1 MAGELQGSK
10 VHEIMYSSLL
20 GEYAPRTVAGYRR
33 LRDVVDE
40 DRALPAWFK
49 SLAVACAAA
58 AKGFPDLVKFQLR
71 TGHVRGLTLEQC
83 MGGVITLTSARG
95 AGAAMMLLDAV
106 ADVYNARNEH
116 LEAAPAIEVA
126 PGEAEGNFRAYMGG
140 ELHPNFAALLEAS
153 QELADAYYLLRTGT
167 LDHNRLESRLA
178 ELLLVAV
185 LAADYQASVSIHLGG
200 ARRAGASDA
209 EIIEAIACAFPV
221 SGLAGLITGV
231 SALVEMNRAK
241 G

>member
-20 GEYAPRTVAGYRR
+20 GDFAPRTMAGYRR

-40 DRALPAWFK
+40 DRALPSWFK

-58 AKGFPDLVKFQLR
+58 SKGYADLVKFQIR
-71 TGHVRGLTLEQC
+71 TGHVRGLSLEQC

-95 AGAAMMLLDAV
+95 AGAAMMLLDVV
-106 ADVYNARNEH
+106 ADIYNAENSH
-116 LEAAPAIEVA
+116 LDEAAPIHVR
-126 PGEAEGNFRAYMGG
+126 PGEAEENFRSYMGG
-140 ELHPNFAALLEAS
+140 QLHPNFAALLDVS
-153 QELADAYYLLRTGT
+153 HELADAYYLLRTGT
-167 LDHNRLESRLA
+167 LNHNRLESKLA

-185 LAADYQASVSIHLGG
+185 LAADYQPSVSIHMGG

-209 EIIEAIACAFPV
+209 EIVEAIACAFPV
-221 SGLAGLITGV
+221 SGLAGIITGV
-231 SALVEMNRAK
+231 SALVEMNKA
-241 G
+241 